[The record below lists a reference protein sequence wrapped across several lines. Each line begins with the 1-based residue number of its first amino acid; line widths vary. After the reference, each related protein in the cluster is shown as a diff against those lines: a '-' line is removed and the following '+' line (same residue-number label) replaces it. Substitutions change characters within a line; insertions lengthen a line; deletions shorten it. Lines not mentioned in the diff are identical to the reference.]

1 MADRDPEGA
10 AREAAARIEALRD
23 HAAPLLEAELYAVI
37 SLARFHQSRVAAT
50 QAAAAQAEAL
60 LDTLPPSP
68 EADRIRARVRINVA
82 DTSESTDAFESA
94 VRTMNDLTAKT
105 DPRSAE
111 HSCALSIR
119 GQARSELGET
129 ALAAGDAFEAYR
141 IAEIGQWPEARV
153 VAAYVLATIYR
164 RSGLLAEAERM
175 IDEVVAFATAD
186 RRTPLLSTASY
197 VRGQILV
204 DMRRYGE
211 ARAALEL
218 SRNTAVRIGDRLGA
232 VTADVPLCLALISEG
247 DYTGAERVCNGS
259 DQEFR
264 DVGAADFLALLI
276 SYRARIDIARGQPA
290 AAIAKLDSIL
300 TPSGVGR
307 LVRIRSQAL
316 RDRSKAYHSLGRFRE
331 AYADLQESLDLER
344 RANTEQQG
352 LSVAVLSAT
361 AASEKL
367 LASNRMLAERMGR
380 QQEEIAHHKATQELW
395 FVLTVAAALLSI
407 LFGYLL
413 AVTRRHERNVARQE
427 AIMRTMAANAP
438 DALMLINMD
447 RKVEFSNRQLLG
459 PGPAPDPGTPLSDA
473 VPPEVRGSIDDAV
486 ARLIKTREPLSF
498 PVSVVG
504 ASNELRHF
512 ELRAAPISGSGNLLG
527 LTLRATDVTEFR
539 RLESEVID
547 VASRERQRL
556 SSDLHEGLGQEL
568 TGISLLLTCLATS
581 LERGADDLPDL
592 VSEVRSHVDRCID
605 MTRELARGLSP
616 VQIERGSLGNA
627 LGRLAADASRRLR
640 LCISASSVPE
650 DVIVSDVASDHLYR
664 IAYEA
669 LTNASRHSVCANVV
683 IELWVDGATLNLA
696 VKDDGAGVRDRSAE
710 SPGLGIEMMRYRARL
725 LGGSL
730 QFGPRAGGGAQ
741 LLVSVPL
748 AAVSLPL
755 PTCEEEEDDPRED
768 DGG

>member
-37 SLARFHQSRVAAT
+37 SLARFHQSRVTAT

-68 EADRIRARVRINVA
+68 EADRVRARVRINVA
-82 DTSESTDAFESA
+82 DTSESTDSFESA
-94 VRTMNDLTAKT
+94 IRTMNELIAKT

-141 IAEIGQWPEARV
+141 IAETGQWPEARV

-175 IDEVVAFATAD
+175 IDEVVAYATAD

-232 VTADVPLCLALISEG
+232 VTANVPLCLALISEG
-247 DYTGAERVCNGS
+247 DYTGAERVCNGG

-264 DVGAADFLALLI
+264 DVGAADFLVLLI
-276 SYRARIDIARGQPA
+276 SYRARIDLVRGQPA

-307 LVRIRSQAL
+307 LVRIRAQA
-316 RDRSKAYHSLGRFRE
+316 LGRFRE

-395 FVLTVAAALLSI
+395 FVLTAAAALLSI

-438 DALMLINMD
+438 DALMLVNMD

-486 ARLIKTREPLSF
+486 A
-498 PVSVVG
+498 
-504 ASNELRHF
+504 
-512 ELRAAPISGSGNLLG
+512 
-527 LTLRATDVTEFR
+527 
-539 RLESEVID
+539 
-547 VASRERQRL
+547 
-556 SSDLHEGLGQEL
+556 
-568 TGISLLLTCLATS
+568 
-581 LERGADDLPDL
+581 
-592 VSEVRSHVDRCID
+592 
-605 MTRELARGLSP
+605 
-616 VQIERGSLGNA
+616 
-627 LGRLAADASRRLR
+627 
-640 LCISASSVPE
+640 
-650 DVIVSDVASDHLYR
+650 
-664 IAYEA
+664 
-669 LTNASRHSVCANVV
+669 
-683 IELWVDGATLNLA
+683 
-696 VKDDGAGVRDRSAE
+696 
-710 SPGLGIEMMRYRARL
+710 
-725 LGGSL
+725 
-730 QFGPRAGGGAQ
+730 
-741 LLVSVPL
+741 
-748 AAVSLPL
+748 
-755 PTCEEEEDDPRED
+755 
-768 DGG
+768 